1 MQHTAAL
8 SIRGISKTF
17 TGQRALDDVT
27 LDIQAGAVTALLGM
41 NGSGKSTLIK
51 ILAGVYSPDTG
62 GSLRVRGQDL
72 ALPLTPAA
80 AHAAGLRFLHQ
91 DLGLVDALTIA
102 DNFALSD
109 GFFARTALSPVR
121 LRREYAHVASTL
133 ELLGIDEHPGRL
145 VGDLTPSTR
154 TMVGIARAFQHRS
167 GGPDALDGAK
177 AADVDALRR
186 NILILD
192 EPTASLPADEADR
205 VLALLDMLRSHGG
218 TAVYVSHRIE
228 EVRRIADKV
237 AVLRDGRLVAD
248 EPLGER
254 DAAAIVSLVIGREL
268 EAPSIRPAEERE
280 GAVLLS
286 TRGLSGPRLDGVD
299 LDVRAGEIVGVTGLI
314 GCGRSELVRLI
325 AGAQRPSA
333 GTMTLGGQAYAPA
346 TAAAAIADG
355 VACVPQN
362 RRRDGVVL
370 DLGVGDNLTLGRLRR
385 YTRGPLLDRAA
396 ESAAAADLS
405 RRFLV
410 KTASLSAPVRSLSG
424 GNQQKVVVA
433 RAASGAPRMLLLD
446 EPSQGVDALARQ
458 EISRLLKELADDGV
472 AVLVASTDYDDF
484 VGLADR
490 VVVLDRGR
498 VAAELTG
505 PQISEDAIA
514 LACQAGAPAR
524 PAAPTP
530 SNLS

>member
-1 MQHTAAL
+1 MEHNAAV

-17 TGQRALDDVT
+17 TGQRALDEVS
-27 LDIQAGAVTALLGM
+27 LEIPAGKVTALLGM

-51 ILAGVYSPDTG
+51 ILAGVYAPDPG
-62 GSLRVRGQDL
+62 GKLWVQGEEL
-72 ALPLTPAA
+72 ALPLTPSA

-91 DLGLVDALTIA
+91 DLGLVDQLSIA

-109 GFFARTALSPVR
+109 GFLTRSILSPVK
-121 LRREYAHVASTL
+121 LRREHAHVAATL

-145 VGDLTPSTR
+145 VGDLTPSNR

-167 GGPDALDGAK
+167 GNDDGA
-177 AADVDALRR
+177 APGVDALRR
-186 NILILD
+186 NILVLD
-192 EPTASLPADEADR
+192 EPTASLPADEAER

-228 EVRRIADKV
+228 EVRRIADNV

-268 EAPSIRPAEERE
+268 DTPAIRPAAERE

-286 TRGLSGPRLDGVD
+286 TRGLSGPRLDGID

-325 AGAQRPSA
+325 GGAQQPNGGSMSLA
-333 GTMTLGGQAYAPA
+333 GKPYAPDSP
-346 TAAAAIADG
+346 AAAIAGG

-370 DLGVGDNLTLGRLRR
+370 DLGVGENLTLGRLGR
-385 YTRGPLLDRAA
+385 YTRGPVINRAA
-396 ESAAAADLS
+396 EKAAAADLS
-405 RRFLV
+405 RRFLI
-410 KTASLSAPVRSLSG
+410 KAASLAAPVRSLSG

-433 RAASGAPRMLLLD
+433 RAASGTPLMLLLD

-458 EISRLLKELADDGV
+458 EISRLLKEQADNGV
-472 AVLVASTDYDDF
+472 AILVASTDYDDF

-490 VVVLDRGR
+490 VIVLDRGR
-498 VAAELTG
+498 IAAELSG
-505 PQISEDAIA
+505 PEITEDGIA
-514 LACQAGAPAR
+514 LACQTGAPA
-524 PAAPTP
+524 
-530 SNLS
+530 

>member
-1 MQHTAAL
+1 MEHTAAL

-17 TGQRALDDVT
+17 TGQRALDGVS
-27 LDIQAGAVTALLGM
+27 LDIQTGKVTALLGM

-51 ILAGVYSPDTG
+51 ILAGVYAPDPG
-62 GSLRVRGQDL
+62 GSLSVRGKDL
-72 ALPLTPAA
+72 QLPLTPAA

-109 GFFARTALSPVR
+109 GFFTRTAFSPVK
-121 LRREYAHVASTL
+121 LRKEHAHVAATL

-167 GGPDALDGAK
+167 GSVDDGAP
-177 AADVDALRR
+177 ADVDALRR

-192 EPTASLPADEADR
+192 EPTASLPAHEADR
-205 VLALLDMLRSHGG
+205 VLALLDMLRGHGG

-228 EVRRIADKV
+228 EVRRIADNV
-237 AVLRDGRLVAD
+237 AVLRDGLLVAD

-254 DAAAIVSLVIGREL
+254 DAAAVVSLVIGREL
-268 EAPSIRPAEERE
+268 ESPAIRSAEERE
-280 GAVLLS
+280 GPVLLS
-286 TRGLSGPRLDGVD
+286 TRALSGPRLDGID
-299 LDVRAGEIVGVTGLI
+299 LDVHAGEIVGVTGLV

-325 AGAQRPSA
+325 AGAQQPSA
-333 GTMTLGGQAYAPA
+333 GSMTLAGKPYTPDSP
-346 TAAAAIADG
+346 AAAITSG

-370 DLGVGDNLTLGRLRR
+370 DLGVGENLTLGRLRR
-385 YTRGPLLDRAA
+385 YTRGPVINRAA
-396 ESAAAADLS
+396 EKAAAEDLS

-410 KTASLSAPVRSLSG
+410 KTASLAAPVRSLSG

-433 RAASGAPRMLLLD
+433 RAASGTPLLLLLD

-458 EISRLLKELADDGV
+458 EISRLLQELADDGV

-498 VAAELTG
+498 IAAELSG
-505 PQISEDAIA
+505 PEITEDGIA
-514 LACQAGAPAR
+514 LACQTGAPA
-524 PAAPTP
+524 
-530 SNLS
+530 

>member
-1 MQHTAAL
+1 MEHTAAL

-17 TGQRALDDVT
+17 TGQRALDEVS

-51 ILAGVYSPDTG
+51 ILAGVYAPDPG
-62 GSLRVRGQDL
+62 GTLSVRGQTL
-72 ALPLTPAA
+72 PLPLTPAA
-80 AHAAGLRFLHQ
+80 AHTAGLRFLHQ

-109 GFFARTALSPVR
+109 GFFARSSFSPVR
-121 LRREYAHVASTL
+121 LRKEHANVAATL
-133 ELLGIDEHPGRL
+133 ELLGINEHPGRL
-145 VGDLTPSTR
+145 VGDLSPSTR
-154 TMVGIARAFQHRS
+154 TMVGIARAFQDRS
-167 GGPDALDGAK
+167 GSGGGAGSPSDSIP
-177 AADVDALRR
+177 ADVDALRR

-192 EPTASLPADEADR
+192 EPTASLPAHEADR
-205 VLALLDMLRSHGG
+205 VLALIDMLRSHGG

-228 EVRRIADKV
+228 EVRRIADNV

-254 DAAAIVSLVIGREL
+254 DAAAVVSLVIGREL
-268 EAPSIRPAEERE
+268 EAPAIRPAEERE
-280 GAVLLS
+280 GAVLLEV
-286 TRGLSGPRLDGVD
+286 RGLSGPRLDGID
-299 LDVRAGEIVGVTGLI
+299 LAVRAGEIVGITGLL

-325 AGAQRPSA
+325 AGAQQPAAGAMVLAGKPYTPGSA
-333 GTMTLGGQAYAPA
+333 ADAI
-346 TAAAAIADG
+346 TAG

-370 DLGVGDNLTLGRLRR
+370 DLGVGENLTLGRLGR
-385 YTRGPLLDRAA
+385 YTRGPVLNRAA
-396 ESAAAADLS
+396 EKAAAEDLS
-405 RRFLV
+405 RRYLV
-410 KTASLSAPVRSLSG
+410 KAASLAAPVRSLSG

-433 RAASGAPRMLLLD
+433 RAASGSPLMLLLD

-472 AVLVASTDYDDF
+472 AILVASTDYDDF

-490 VVVLDRGR
+490 VLVLDRGR
-498 VAAELTG
+498 IATELSG
-505 PQISEDAIA
+505 PEITEDGIA
-514 LACQAGAPAR
+514 LACQTGAPA
-524 PAAPTP
+524 
-530 SNLS
+530 

>member
-1 MQHTAAL
+1 MQTTAAL

-17 TGQRALDDVT
+17 TGQRALNDVD
-27 LDIQAGAVTALLGM
+27 LDIRAGEVTALLGM

-51 ILAGVYSPDTG
+51 ILAGVYAPDAG
-62 GSLRVRGQDL
+62 GTVSVRGRDL

-80 AHAAGLRFLHQ
+80 AHSAGLRFLHQ

-109 GFFARTALSPVR
+109 GFFARSLSPVR
-121 LRREYAHVASTL
+121 IRKEHAHVAATL
-133 ELLGIDEHPGRL
+133 ELLGIHEHPGRL
-145 VGDLTPSTR
+145 VGDLSPSTR
-154 TMVGIARAFQHRS
+154 TMVGIARAFQHR
-167 GGPDALDGAK
+167 GMGEGTGEGTGEPDARSGAP
-177 AADVDALRR
+177 ADVDALRR

-192 EPTASLPADEADR
+192 EPTASLPAGEADR

-228 EVRRIADKV
+228 EVRRIADNV

-248 EPLGER
+248 EPLGQR

-268 EAPSIRPAEERE
+268 EAPAVRPVEGRE
-280 GAVLLS
+280 AAVLLS
-286 TRGLSGPRLDGVD
+286 TRGLSGPRLKDID
-299 LDVRAGEIVGVTGLI
+299 LEVRAGEIVGVTGLI
-314 GCGRSELVRLI
+314 GCGRSELVRLVS
-325 AGAQRPSA
+325 GAQQPTA
-333 GTMTLGGQAYAPA
+333 GTMTLSGEEYAPGS
-346 TAAAAIADG
+346 AAAAIAEG

-370 DLGVGDNLTLGRLRR
+370 DLGVGENLTLGRLRR
-385 YTRGPLLDRAA
+385 FTRGPVINRAA
-396 ESAAAADLS
+396 EKAAAEDLAV
-405 RRFLV
+405 RFLV
-410 KTASLSAPVRSLSG
+410 KAASLKAPVRSLSG

-433 RAASGAPRMLLLD
+433 RAASGSPRMLLLD

-472 AVLVASTDYDDF
+472 AILVASTDYDDF

-498 VAAELTG
+498 TATELSG
-505 PQISEDAIA
+505 PEITEDGIA
-514 LACQAGAPAR
+514 LACQTGAPA
-524 PAAPTP
+524 
-530 SNLS
+530 

>member
-1 MQHTAAL
+1 MEHTAAL

-17 TGQRALDDVT
+17 TGQRALDEVS
-27 LDIQAGAVTALLGM
+27 LDIQPGAVTALLGM

-51 ILAGVYSPDTG
+51 ILAGVYAPDPG
-62 GSLRVRGQDL
+62 GTLKVRGQEL
-72 ALPLTPAA
+72 ALPLTPSA

-109 GFFARTALSPVR
+109 GFFARSVLSPVKVR
-121 LRREYAHVASTL
+121 KEHAQVAGTL

-167 GGPDALDGAK
+167 GGTPGDSAGGST

-192 EPTASLPADEADR
+192 EPTASLPAEEADR

-228 EVRRIADKV
+228 EVRRIADNV

-254 DAAAIVSLVIGREL
+254 NAAEIVSLVIGREL
-268 EAPSIRPAEERE
+268 EAPAIRPAEERE
-280 GAVLLS
+280 GAVMLS
-286 TRGLSGPRLDGVD
+286 TRGLSGPRLDGID

-325 AGAQRPSA
+325 AGAQQPAA
-333 GTMTLGGQAYAPA
+333 GTMTLSGQPYAPGS
-346 TAAAAIADG
+346 AAAAIAEG

-362 RRRDGVVL
+362 RRRDGVVM
-370 DLGVGDNLTLGRLRR
+370 DLGVGENLTLGRLGR
-385 YTRGPLLDRAA
+385 YTRGPVINRAA
-396 ESAAAADLS
+396 ESAAAEDLAA
-405 RRFLV
+405 RFLV
-410 KTASLSAPVRSLSG
+410 KAASLAAPVRSLSG

-433 RAASGAPRMLLLD
+433 RAASGTPQMLLLD

-458 EISRLLKELADDGV
+458 EISRLLKELAESGV
-472 AVLVASTDYDDF
+472 AILVASTDYDDF

-498 VAAELTG
+498 IATELSG
-505 PQISEDAIA
+505 PEITEDGIA
-514 LACQAGAPAR
+514 LACQTGAPA
-524 PAAPTP
+524 
-530 SNLS
+530 

>member
-1 MQHTAAL
+1 MEHNAAV

-17 TGQRALDDVT
+17 TGQRALDEVS
-27 LDIQAGAVTALLGM
+27 LEIPAGKVTALLGM

-51 ILAGVYSPDTG
+51 ILAGVYAPDPG
-62 GSLRVRGQDL
+62 GKLWVQGEEL
-72 ALPLTPAA
+72 ALPLTPSA

-91 DLGLVDALTIA
+91 DLGLVDQLSIA

-109 GFFARTALSPVR
+109 GFLTRSILSPVK
-121 LRREYAHVASTL
+121 LRREHAHVAATL

-167 GGPDALDGAK
+167 GNDGGGAPGI
-177 AADVDALRR
+177 DALRR
-186 NILILD
+186 NILVLD
-192 EPTASLPADEADR
+192 EPTASLPADEAER

-228 EVRRIADKV
+228 EVRRIADNV

-268 EAPSIRPAEERE
+268 DTPAIRPAAERE

-286 TRGLSGPRLDGVD
+286 TRGLSGPRLDGID

-325 AGAQRPSA
+325 GGAQQPNGGSMSLA
-333 GTMTLGGQAYAPA
+333 GKPYAPDSP
-346 TAAAAIADG
+346 AAAIAGG

-370 DLGVGDNLTLGRLRR
+370 DLGVGENLTLGRLGR
-385 YTRGPLLDRAA
+385 YTRGPVVNRAA
-396 ESAAAADLS
+396 EKAAAADLS
-405 RRFLV
+405 RRFLI
-410 KTASLSAPVRSLSG
+410 KAASLAAPVRSLSG

-433 RAASGAPRMLLLD
+433 RAASGTPLMLLLD

-458 EISRLLKELADDGV
+458 EISRLLKEQADNGV
-472 AVLVASTDYDDF
+472 AILVASTDYDDF

-490 VVVLDRGR
+490 VIVLDRGR
-498 VAAELTG
+498 IAAELSG
-505 PQISEDAIA
+505 PEITEDGIA
-514 LACQAGAPAR
+514 LACQTGAPA
-524 PAAPTP
+524 
-530 SNLS
+530 

>member
-1 MQHTAAL
+1 MEHTAAL

-17 TGQRALDDVT
+17 TGQRALDDVS
-27 LDIQAGAVTALLGM
+27 LDIQTGKVTALLGM

-51 ILAGVYSPDTG
+51 ILAGVYAPDPG
-62 GSLRVRGQDL
+62 GSLAVRGKDL
-72 ALPLTPAA
+72 GLPLTPSA

-109 GFFARTALSPVR
+109 GFFARSSLSPVK
-121 LRREYAHVASTL
+121 LRKEHAHVAATL

-145 VGDLTPSTR
+145 VADLTPSTR

-167 GGPDALDGAK
+167 GNGGDAGP
-177 AADVDALRR
+177 ADVDALRR
-186 NILILD
+186 NILVLD
-192 EPTASLPADEADR
+192 EPTASLPAHEADR

-228 EVRRIADKV
+228 EVRRIADNV

-268 EAPSIRPAEERE
+268 EAPAIRSAEERE
-280 GAVLLS
+280 GPVLLS
-286 TRGLSGPRLDGVD
+286 TRGLSGPRLDGLD
-299 LDVRAGEIVGVTGLI
+299 LDVHAGEIVGVTGLI

-325 AGAQRPSA
+325 AGAQQPAA
-333 GTMTLGGQAYAPA
+333 GSMTLAGKPYAPDS
-346 TAAAAIADG
+346 AAAAIAAG

-370 DLGVGDNLTLGRLRR
+370 DLGVGENLTLGRLGR
-385 YTRGPLLDRAA
+385 YTRGPVVNRAA
-396 ESAAAADLS
+396 EKAAAEDLS

-410 KTASLSAPVRSLSG
+410 KAASLAAPVRSLSG

-433 RAASGAPRMLLLD
+433 RAASGSPLVLLLD

-472 AVLVASTDYDDF
+472 AILVASTDYDDF

-498 VAAELTG
+498 IARELSGTDVT
-505 PQISEDAIA
+505 EDGIA
-514 LACQAGAPAR
+514 LACQTGAPA
-524 PAAPTP
+524 
-530 SNLS
+530 

>member
-1 MQHTAAL
+1 MEQPVAL

-17 TGQRALDDVT
+17 TGQLALDDVS
-27 LDIQAGAVTALLGM
+27 LDIPAGAITALLGM

-51 ILAGVYSPDTG
+51 ILAGVYTPDPG
-62 GSLRVRGQDL
+62 GSLSVRNQDL
-72 ALPLTPAA
+72 ALPLTPGA

-109 GFFARTALSPVR
+109 GFFARSSLSRVK
-121 LRREYAHVASTL
+121 LRREHAHVASTL

-145 VGDLTPSTR
+145 VGDLSPSVR

-167 GGPDALDGAK
+167 GNEAGDDAGTGG
-177 AADVDALRR
+177 ADVDALRR

-192 EPTASLPADEADR
+192 EPTASLPAHEADR

-228 EVRRIADKV
+228 EVRRIADHV
-237 AVLRDGRLVAD
+237 AVLRDGRLVAQ

-268 EAPSIRPAEERE
+268 EAPAIRPAEERE
-280 GAVLLS
+280 GAVLLR

-299 LDVRAGEIVGVTGLI
+299 LDVRAGEILGITGLV
-314 GCGRSELVRLI
+314 GCGRSELVRLL
-325 AGAQRPSA
+325 AGVQQPSA
-333 GTMTLGGQAYAPA
+333 GTMTVAGKPYAPGS
-346 TAAAAIADG
+346 AAAAITAG

-370 DLGVGDNLTLGRLRR
+370 DLGVGENLTLGRLGS
-385 YTRGPLLDRAA
+385 YTRGPIINRAA
-396 ESAAAADLS
+396 EKAAAQDLAK
-405 RRFLV
+405 RFLV
-410 KTASLSAPVRSLSG
+410 KTASLAAPVRSLSG

-433 RAASGAPRMLLLD
+433 RAASGSPLMLLLD

-458 EISRLLKELADDGV
+458 EISRLLKELADEGV

-498 VAAELTG
+498 IAAELSGSDIT
-505 PQISEDAIA
+505 EDAVA
-514 LACQAGAPAR
+514 LACQTGAPA
-524 PAAPTP
+524 
-530 SNLS
+530 